1 MVEYLDTVVAHTAV
15 ATPRRTIELT
25 GNTPFHPN
33 LKRTKLFFQ
42 HQHFNKKIM
51 QQSHRYSV
59 NLHISVERST
69 EVIISVLVRTGAG
82 DDAGVHEGGHGEVD
96 EDEECD
102 DPLEYR
108 DRVPLLHQN
117 VPLDAAEKKRVNL
130 C

>member
-1 MVEYLDTVVAHTAV
+1 MRTLRDTVIAIDFSA
-15 ATPRRTIELT
+15 L
-25 GNTPFHPN
+25 
-33 LKRTKLFFQ
+33 LL
-42 HQHFNKKIM
+42 
-51 QQSHRYSV
+51 QQSHRNSV
-59 NLHISVERST
+59 NLHISVKRST

-117 VPLDAAEKKRVNL
+117 VPLDAAETTRVNSW
-130 C
+130 